1 MRRGRDFVKLGN
13 EVMSFFCH
21 RAQTVC
27 LTFVVFC
34 HSCVHH
40 TFSRVSELDRRDGDT
55 TGVHSQRYQITVTYR
70 KDVGYLSVNTCVFEP
85 LFNHGSLL
93 MFVCFWD
100 LCLCFSV
107 IVFHHFILMFLSY
120 NHSFDVFTFPIITSF
135 FNCSLRSVCSFYWL
149 GLLIYYP
156 NCMDVLCVL
165 FSLSALDL
173 LVIGQMVTMYIL
185 SFVF

>member
-1 MRRGRDFVKLGN
+1 
-13 EVMSFFCH
+13 MSLLYPDSQFSDLAIKSGSVLMSHKKFIYEKRQRLCSTGKWGHEFFCH

-40 TFSRVSELDRRDGDT
+40 TFSRVSELDRRDADT

-70 KDVGYLSVNTCVFEP
+70 KDVGYLSDNTCVFEP

-107 IVFHHFILMFLSY
+107 IVFHHFYL
-120 NHSFDVFTFPIITSF
+120 DVF
-135 FNCSLRSVCSFYWL
+135 
-149 GLLIYYP
+149 
-156 NCMDVLCVL
+156 
-165 FSLSALDL
+165 
-173 LVIGQMVTMYIL
+173 IL
-185 SFVF
+185 